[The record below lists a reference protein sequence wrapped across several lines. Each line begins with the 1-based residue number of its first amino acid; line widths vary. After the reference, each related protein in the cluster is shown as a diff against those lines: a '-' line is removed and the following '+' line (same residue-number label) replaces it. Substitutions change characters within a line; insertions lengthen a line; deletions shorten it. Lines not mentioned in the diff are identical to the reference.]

1 MLARVLDTAA
11 VGVAVVLGVIGVV
24 AAPAQVL
31 VGLGV
36 GLVVGAVVDAAMVLR
51 VSPVDG
57 IRASVAPHASG
68 LAAGAVATG
77 GWLVVTG
84 LTALLGPV
92 SGVVTLLLAAVS
104 MICWRVRRR
113 RMPATVLETLSTRQL
128 CSVWRHSDAALLD
141 LPDGPTRR
149 EIVRIRGRLLNELE
163 RRDPA
168 GFARWLHKDRGADSD
183 PSHYLTTDQ

>member
-1 MLARVLDTAA
+1 MPARVLGTAA

-24 AAPAQVL
+24 AAPEQVL
-31 VGLGV
+31 VGFGV

-57 IRASVAPHASG
+57 IRASVAPHAGG
-68 LAAGAVATG
+68 LVAGAVATG

-84 LTALLGPV
+84 LTALFGPT
-92 SGVVTLLLAAVS
+92 SGVVILLLAAVS
-104 MICWRVRRR
+104 MICWRVHRRR
-113 RMPATVLETLSTRQL
+113 IPATVLETLSTRQL

-168 GFARWLHKDRGADSD
+168 GFARWLRNDLGAHSD
-183 PSHYLTTDQ
+183 PGHYLITDQ